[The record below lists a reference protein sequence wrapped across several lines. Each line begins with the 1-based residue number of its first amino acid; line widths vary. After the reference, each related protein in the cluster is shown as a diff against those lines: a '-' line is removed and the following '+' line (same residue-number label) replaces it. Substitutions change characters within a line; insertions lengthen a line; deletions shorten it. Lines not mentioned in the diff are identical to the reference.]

1 LEFNCRSGI
10 SENVS
15 SNGREFSRGEND
27 WVVRALCAFSRV
39 YTRVYQHVEPNSA
52 CPLPRVGPAIVVSNH
67 TSSLDPLLIQ
77 SVCPRLI
84 RWMMAKEYFDIK
96 AMRPLFDNVG
106 VILVERSGRD
116 MAATRAA
123 LRALEKGFILG
134 VFPEGRIA
142 TDNKLLPFQNGIGM
156 LATKSKAPVYPIFL
170 DGNQRG
176 QEMVEVFWH
185 RNQATITFGPPVDLS
200 GLPDSRQAIE
210 QATERIQTA
219 VNNLRVGAL
228 RQKNLASSQ

>member
-1 LEFNCRSGI
+1 VQILAAAELEFNCGSGI
-10 SENVS
+10 SEHVATD
-15 SNGREFSRGEND
+15 GREFTRGEND
-27 WVVRALCAFSRV
+27 LVVRALCALSRM
-39 YTRVYQHVEPNSA
+39 YTRVYQRVEPSSA
-52 CPLPRVGPAIVVSNH
+52 CPLPRQGPAIIVSNH

-106 VILVERSGRD
+106 VISVERSGRD

-142 TDNKLLPFQNGIGM
+142 ANRDLLPFQNGIGM
-156 LATKSKAPVYPIFL
+156 LALKSKAPVYPIFL

-185 RNQATITFGPPVDLS
+185 RNQASVAFGPPVDLS

-210 QATERIQTA
+210 MATERIQGA
-219 VNNLRVGAL
+219 VDNLRT
-228 RQKNLASSQ
+228 SY